1 MNRSASIRQNA
12 RILLGHV
19 RGKSKAERKQIYALV
34 AGGPLGLIAHAA
46 GLIVASQRGTRIHL
60 EDFNSD
66 HEKVM
71 QEIERGARRAMRK
84 ERTFRL

>member
-1 MNRSASIRQNA
+1 MNRSASIRHNA
-12 RILLGHV
+12 KILLGHV

-46 GLIVASQRGTRIHL
+46 SMIAASQRKMTVQVS
-60 EDFNSD
+60 DFNAD
-66 HEKVM
+66 HEMVI
-71 QEIERGARRAMRK
+71 EDIERGARRMMRK

>member
-1 MNRSASIRQNA
+1 MNRSASIRHNA
-12 RILLGHV
+12 KILLGHV

-34 AGGPLGLIAHAA
+34 AGGPLGLISHAA
-46 GLIVASQRGTRIHL
+46 SMIVASQQKITVVGSSF
-60 EDFNSD
+60 DAD

-71 QEIERGARRAMRK
+71 QEIERGARRALRE